1 QRIDEIKTELETE
14 SKPLKEEI
22 NSLWQT
28 IQDNMQDMYP
38 ELPELPEI
46 EPEEDGWLFDSN
58 RDYFE

>member
-1 QRIDEIKTELETE
+1 
-14 SKPLKEEI
+14 
-22 NSLWQT
+22 LWQT